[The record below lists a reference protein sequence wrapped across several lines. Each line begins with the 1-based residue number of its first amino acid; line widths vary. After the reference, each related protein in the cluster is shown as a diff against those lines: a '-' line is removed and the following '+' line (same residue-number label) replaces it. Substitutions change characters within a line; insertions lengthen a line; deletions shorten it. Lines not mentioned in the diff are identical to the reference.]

1 MAKIF
6 PHTFQ
11 YQNTCFKSL
20 VSIGKINKVNYYHVQ
35 VFDEQM
41 IAILGNAHIRYT
53 KTESKKIVEQ
63 GDDAKREL
71 LHVIVAEIDRA
82 TAGRRS
88 RAA

>member
-1 MAKIF
+1 M
-6 PHTFQ
+6 
-11 YQNTCFKSL
+11 
-20 VSIGKINKVNYYHVQ
+20 Q

-71 LHVIVAEIDRA
+71 LHVIIAEIDRA
-82 TAGRRS
+82 TGRRS